1 MWVVWVQGRN
11 GAFILRGWAL
21 GFHLFTDWCVALKKA
36 FTSPWDTTKKVIFFF
51 FKHRAIL
58 FDVPSMTSHS
68 ATLQPHSLFAVFL
81 HSCWALY
88 REDVEGAAGGV
99 IFALEATYIFKI
111 SFPPRFLRHLNNY
124 FLWDGFFFF
133 PCSIPA
139 WIYFLWKRERL
150 FRSKNIALEI
160 GSFAVRAKEIILTV
174 QSLILGG
181 ISLLHGDR
189 ALRPK
194 CTIPFMSTLATMADC
209 ATSYLC
215 REAFT
220 FWDLSSL
227 TFEAWTLGEHPGV
240 RFIPASTEL

>member
-88 REDVEGAAGGV
+88 RDDVEGAAGGV

-124 FLWDGFFFF
+124 FLWDGFFFSPVAF
-133 PCSIPA
+133 QLEFIF
-139 WIYFLWKRERL
+139 YERERDFSGLRILPWKLVHLQLGLKRL
-150 FRSKNIALEI
+150 FWLFNP
-160 GSFAVRAKEIILTV
+160 SF
-174 QSLILGG
+174 
-181 ISLLHGDR
+181 
-189 ALRPK
+189 
-194 CTIPFMSTLATMADC
+194 
-209 ATSYLC
+209 
-215 REAFT
+215 
-220 FWDLSSL
+220 
-227 TFEAWTLGEHPGV
+227 
-240 RFIPASTEL
+240 